1 MGPDIL
7 IYTTNHVSSSTDIP
21 ICKQGNTKPR
31 PVIIEDDV
39 WIGARVIILPGVTIK
54 KGSIVGAGTVLTKT
68 FPEYSIIAGN
78 PGRVVKSRKHEIK
91 R

>member
-7 IYTTNHVSSSTDIP
+7 IYTTNHESSRTDIP
-21 ICKQGNTKPR
+21 ICKQGNSLPK

-39 WIGARVIILPGVTIK
+39 WIGARVIILPGVTVKRGCI
-54 KGSIVGAGTVLTKT
+54 IGAGTVLTKT

-78 PGRVVKSRKHEIK
+78 PGRVVKRRRNESEE
-91 R
+91 